1 MTGALFQNPSP
12 PHRNRPVSWISF
24 DAVDPG
30 NRGDTQEWHLIKG
43 LLRAMAVLHFLV
55 HRVGDRRAPVNAVL
69 KRVKVPSAELAV
81 CGSDGSVT
89 ASPRGGV
96 ESNRSKTATP

>member
-1 MTGALFQNPSP
+1 MARLGRFE
-12 PHRNRPVSWISF
+12 V
-24 DAVDPG
+24 AVF
-30 NRGDTQEWHLIKG
+30 RCEEAT
-43 LLRAMAVLHFLV
+43 
-55 HRVGDRRAPVNAVL
+55 GDRRAPANAVL

-96 ESNRSKTATP
+96 ESNRSKTARP

>member
-1 MTGALFQNPSP
+1 MVINGAPYSTIYTI
-12 PHRNRPVSWISF
+12 R
-24 DAVDPG
+24 
-30 NRGDTQEWHLIKG
+30 
-43 LLRAMAVLHFLV
+43 RAT
-55 HRVGDRRAPVNAVL
+55 RDRRAPANAVL

-96 ESNRSKTATP
+96 ESNRSKTARP